1 MKVGYIFGVIVLAL
15 AAGGGGFYG
24 GMTYTQTQT
33 QNTVANFRQQRAIT
47 NDPNATTGQTGQN
60 FVGGFGGNIPCNTGA
75 QGQNRQFTQNPNP
88 NATPRAGAQQ
98 RQDLFAELGS
108 CVGQGTVKSIDGNT
122 VTIST
127 ADSVLTIKLD
137 TKTIV
142 NVNIRGTGTDLK
154 VGDRVTVFSQETGT
168 NPTASVL
175 QVQRSQ

>member
-1 MKVGYIFGVIVLAL
+1 MKVGYIIGVIVLVFV
-15 AAGGGGFYG
+15 AGGGGFYG
-24 GMTYTQTQT
+24 GMTYAQTQT
-33 QNTVANFRQQRAIT
+33 QNTVASFRQQRAIT
-47 NDPNATTGQTGQN
+47 NDPNATTGQNGQN
-60 FVGGFGGNIPCNTGA
+60 FVTGGLGGNIPCNTGA
-75 QGQNRQFTQNPNP
+75 QGQNRQFTQNP

-127 ADSVLTIKLD
+127 ADSVLTVKLD

-142 NVNIRGTGTDLK
+142 NVSLRGTGTDLK
-154 VGDRVTVFSQETGT
+154 VGDRVTVFSQDTGT
-168 NPTASVL
+168 NPTASVV